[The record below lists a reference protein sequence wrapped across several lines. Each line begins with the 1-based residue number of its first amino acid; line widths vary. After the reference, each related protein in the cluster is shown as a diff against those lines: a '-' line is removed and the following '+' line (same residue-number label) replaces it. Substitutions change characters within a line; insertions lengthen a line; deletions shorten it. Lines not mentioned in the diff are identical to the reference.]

1 MCISFEDI
9 LVCKKK
15 KIQIHHVISLWRRDL
30 KTEQKFS
37 VRHLHFF
44 SFKISSFLSFQLKFF
59 IGIEGLRG
67 GSAGKS
73 TLSPSQLTLALS
85 LSHTW
90 ERERERAHSHTL
102 SSDLHR
108 DGTAGV
114 CPHSSTQIQNK
125 GTDVKLCLA
134 LYLHLFTAYGIGFR
148 EVSFFQVDHG
158 FSPYPPSSPSP
169 PVFPPHHIHT
179 TLFMYL
185 FYKEQRGS
193 LKEGTCES

>member
-73 TLSPSQLTLALS
+73 TLSPSLLTLVLS

-90 ERERERAHSHTL
+90 ERERESSLPYPVLWPPQGRHGRGLPSLKHTDTKQRNRCKIVFGSLFASIHSIWYWVSWGQFLPSRPWVFTVSTL
-102 SSDLHR
+102 F
-108 DGTAGV
+108 
-114 CPHSSTQIQNK
+114 P
-125 GTDVKLCLA
+125 
-134 LYLHLFTAYGIGFR
+134 
-148 EVSFFQVDHG
+148 
-158 FSPYPPSSPSP
+158 FSPSLPSTSYTHNTVHVS
-169 PVFPPHHIHT
+169 I
-179 TLFMYL
+179 L
-185 FYKEQRGS
+185 
-193 LKEGTCES
+193 